1 MQYLTQWS
9 KRSRALA
16 EGLVLYEGSIGPHGL
31 PRHIAQDRGRKFV
44 VDEVYDGAQAALDE
58 AREEYSR
65 GNGLGHGV
73 SLVVVDEGPLE
84 D

>member
-1 MQYLTQWS
+1 M
-9 KRSRALA
+9 
-16 EGLVLYEGSIGPHGL
+16 
-31 PRHIAQDRGRKFV
+31 FV

-65 GNGLGHGV
+65 GQGLGHGV
-73 SLVVVDEGPLE
+73 SLVVVDQGPRT